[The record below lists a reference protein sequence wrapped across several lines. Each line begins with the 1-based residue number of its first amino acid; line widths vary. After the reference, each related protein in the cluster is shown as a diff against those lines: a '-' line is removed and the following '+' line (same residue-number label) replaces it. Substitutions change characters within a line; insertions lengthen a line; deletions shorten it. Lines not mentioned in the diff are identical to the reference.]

1 MNVAKI
7 VKLKDDE
14 RVLRVVRNHWIIH
27 LPGWTFGFLLM
38 ALAFFL
44 MMPLFTNGL
53 GGVIAFGLLNFVG
66 LVIVLRTFV
75 VWHWNAFV
83 VTSHRVVDVDQR
95 GFFSRTVSEA
105 TYDKVQDV
113 SYAIKGVMGTLL
125 RFGTIELQTAGTSV
139 NLELPHV
146 HDPKE
151 VHHLITE
158 SMASLRETSNGG
170 ARNEKIAALLEAA
183 AELNDSEARAF
194 VVALQE
200 AVASG
205 HKDVEHAAI
214 DEKDLEWLRRDVK
227 DEEA

>member
-1 MNVAKI
+1 MNVTKI

-14 RVLRVVRNHWIIH
+14 RVLRVVRNHWIVY
-27 LPGWTFGFLLM
+27 LLGWTFGFLLI

-44 MMPLFTNGL
+44 MMPLFTSGI
-53 GGVIAFGLLNFVG
+53 GGVVTFGILNLIG
-66 LVIVLRTFV
+66 AVIVARTFV
-75 VWHWNAFV
+75 VWHWNAFI

-113 SYAIKGVMGTLL
+113 SYAIKGIMGTLL
-125 RFGTIELQTAGTSV
+125 RFGTIELQTAGTTV
-139 NLELPHV
+139 NLELPNV

-158 SMASLRETSNGG
+158 AMSALKAKSNGG

-214 DEKDLEWLRRDVK
+214 DEKDLEWLKRDVK
-227 DEEA
+227 DEES

>member
-14 RVLRVVRNHWIIH
+14 RVLRVVRNHWIVY
-27 LPGWTFGFLLM
+27 LPGWAGGFLLM
-38 ALAFFL
+38 ATAFFL
-44 MMPLFTNGL
+44 MMPLFTSGT
-53 GGVIAFGLLNFVG
+53 GGVVAFALLNAIGLLVA
-66 LVIVLRTFV
+66 VRTLV

-113 SYAIKGVMGTLL
+113 SYAIKGVLGTLL
-125 RFGTIELQTAGTSV
+125 RYGTVELQTAGTSV

-146 HDPKE
+146 HDPKD

-158 SMASLRETSNGG
+158 SMSALRERSNGG

-227 DEEA
+227 EEEA